1 MKVNGYGLQ
10 TSGLMHIGSD
20 SGAGSYLTGT
30 LAQYDGNFRLNR
42 SADASQYTISTS
54 LIPDTNWHHVAITW
68 DGAKMC
74 GYLDGE
80 LNPNVS
86 VAATGTVDPFRY
98 VFLGVDKAG
107 GALRDADVT
116 WGEFKL
122 YMTALNADAIKDIAT
137 TKTYVFDDG
146 SLMAPDLIETDK
158 GLLVT
163 EAGILQSNKFYES
176 ISDEYDH
183 LEYIASTEGGGQ
195 YINTGLPSST
205 KIRKLETHHNLTS
218 SKTS

>member
-1 MKVNGYGLQ
+1 LGE
-10 TSGLMHIGSD
+10 
-20 SGAGSYLTGT
+20 
-30 LAQYDGNFRLNR
+30 
-42 SADASQYTISTS
+42 
-54 LIPDTNWHHVAITW
+54 WHHVAVSW
-68 DGAKMC
+68 DGSTMYT
-74 GYLDGE
+74 YLDGDQKS
-80 LNPNVS
+80 S
-86 VAATGTVDPFRY
+86 VAAAAGTVDPFRY
-98 VFLGVDKAG
+98 IVLGIDGAG
-107 GALRDADVT
+107 GVVRDADVT